1 MGLYYR
7 FACSHYPLLFLE
19 LVRSLWAM
27 ELFKQLAKAA
37 FWIILGMVVGVILAY
52 IIKSMIK
59 KD

>member
-1 MGLYYR
+1 
-7 FACSHYPLLFLE
+7 
-19 LVRSLWAM
+19 M